1 MARVLEKC
9 NTGWIF
15 WDVVP
20 SDQVAIRGQFLKGTI
35 VSLQQ
40 TELISLVFTIP
51 Q

>member
-1 MARVLEKC
+1 M
-9 NTGWIF
+9 
-15 WDVVP
+15 
-20 SDQVAIRGQFLKGTI
+20 SYQVTKWQSGGQFLKGTI